1 MSTKGK
7 SEYLG
12 RIYERYQRAG
22 REHKSR
28 ILDEFCAVCG
38 YHRKAALRLLNRPR
52 ASRPKRRPGPR
63 RVYDPA
69 QVLGPLKTIWLSSE
83 QPCSKR
89 LKAALP
95 LWLPHLRK
103 GVSAVVRR
111 QLLDLSPAT
120 IDRLLR
126 PVRARHP
133 RRGMGTTKPGSLLRH
148 QVALRNGPANTVEPG
163 HVEADTVAHC
173 GDSTAG
179 DYVYSLTVTDP
190 ASGWTENRAIWNKGA
205 AGILEKF
212 QEIERSLPFILKS
225 FHSDNGSE
233 FLNWPLH
240 RELSQRERPVPF
252 TRSRA
257 YRKNDNAHVEQK
269 NWTHVRQLFGHER
282 FEHPQLV
289 EAMNA
294 IYRTEARL
302 LQNYFLPSLK
312 LRDKKKLGSRYQR
325 RYEPAQTPAQ
335 RLLDSPTL
343 PSPTKAALRAERAA
357 LNPFH
362 LAEELERKLRL
373 VFTIKSNLDREATMS

>member
-205 AGILEKF
+205 AGIL
-212 QEIERSLPFILKS
+212 
-225 FHSDNGSE
+225 
-233 FLNWPLH
+233 
-240 RELSQRERPVPF
+240 
-252 TRSRA
+252 
-257 YRKNDNAHVEQK
+257 
-269 NWTHVRQLFGHER
+269 
-282 FEHPQLV
+282 
-289 EAMNA
+289 
-294 IYRTEARL
+294 
-302 LQNYFLPSLK
+302 
-312 LRDKKKLGSRYQR
+312 
-325 RYEPAQTPAQ
+325 
-335 RLLDSPTL
+335 
-343 PSPTKAALRAERAA
+343 
-357 LNPFH
+357 
-362 LAEELERKLRL
+362 
-373 VFTIKSNLDREATMS
+373 